1 MAQSPGAISRSRTE
15 VGPMEDSIIHEA
27 SSLAEVRVVSA
38 SKIIF
43 DRETH
48 GTSSRQNLEKAVRS
62 AVGI

>member
-1 MAQSPGAISRSRTE
+1 
-15 VGPMEDSIIHEA
+15 MEDSIIHEA